1 MKVEVDVLGSP
12 YLIALMV
19 SVDVK
24 QYQKKDR
31 DKPNCTTTLHR
42 QTVRLE
48 IGVLSETL
56 TFGRLRSI
64 LPFGVVA
71 VVVVAA
77 AVAAAVVACNRE
89 EC

>member
-1 MKVEVDVLGSP
+1 M
-12 YLIALMV
+12 
-19 SVDVK
+19 
-24 QYQKKDR
+24 
-31 DKPNCTTTLHR
+31 
-42 QTVRLE
+42 RLE

-64 LPFGVVA
+64 LPFGAVAVV

-77 AVAAAVVACNRE
+77 AAAAAAAVAACNRK